1 MKKVIIATFLSFVT
15 VLLAAAALNNFTEII
30 IRYDYG
36 MGRELRGG
44 TSGGRGGRRSGRRS
58 SRSRR
63 RGDSTFYSSFNS
75 GGLHA
80 MSSATR
86 RNYGVHYYAVAG
98 APCILTDTVCINED
112 RKRFNWAAIPIL
124 CCICICIALCNTE
137 FDDLR

>member
-1 MKKVIIATFLSFVT
+1 MKKVILATFLSFVT

-44 TSGGRGGRRSGRRS
+44 RGGGGRGGRRSGRR
-58 SRSRR
+58 
-63 RGDSTFYSSFNS
+63 GDSTFTSSFKS
-75 GGLHA
+75 GGLLA

-98 APCILTDTVCINED
+98 APCILTDTVCINAD
-112 RKRFNWAAIPIL
+112 KKKVNWFTLIP
-124 CCICICIALCNTE
+124 
-137 FDDLR
+137 